1 MVLLIVRMVSKQ
13 RGRKP
18 KDEYFKTKKPDN
30 VEIDKAI
37 IICLPISVDDCMQNL
52 NVNRQEEIMSGLPGI
67 PLPYQEKISEFY
79 SILPDKENIIVKLKK
94 DNSPSHTTATAV
106 TGNLSPKTEIYK
118 SRILPDELSRNND
131 KNLVFETDIACF
143 WCCHTFKSRPVFMP
157 VDLVKD
163 VYKVKGCFCS
173 FECCN
178 SYMMDNPKYQKNQHL
193 LNYMF
198 RDTTEKTTRTPRI
211 GRAPPRETLSLFGGS
226 SSIEEFRGSNA
237 VYKIIHYPMIDIS
250 NQIEKRSTVKQPS
263 KREIKTILPVSNSV
277 KTKKL
282 PNNSLSKLIGFAR

>member
-1 MVLLIVRMVSKQ
+1 MVILFVIMVLKQ

-30 VEIDKAI
+30 VEIVKAI
-37 IICLPISVDDCMQNL
+37 IICLPITVDDCVQNL
-52 NVNRQEEIMSGLPGI
+52 NIHRQEEIMSGLPSD
-67 PLPYQEKISEFY
+67 PLPYQESSTEFY
-79 SILPDKENIIVKLKK
+79 SVLPDKENLPVTLQK
-94 DNSPSHTTATAV
+94 NNTSVHTTTAMV
-106 TGNLSPKTEIYK
+106 ADNISSKTEVYK
-118 SRILPDELSRNND
+118 TSILPNELSKYND
-131 KNLVFETDIACF
+131 KNLIFETDIACF

-157 VDLVKD
+157 VDLAKD

-178 SYMMDNPKYQKNQHL
+178 SYMKDNPKYQKNQHL

-198 RDTTEKTTRTPRI
+198 RDTVEKTTRTSRI

-226 SSIEEFRGSNA
+226 LTIEEFRKSNV
-237 VYKIIHYPMIDIS
+237 VYKIIHYPMVDIS
-250 NQIEKRSTVKQPS
+250 NQIEKRSTVKITP
-263 KREIKTILPVSNSV
+263 KRETKSILPMSNSV

-282 PNNSLSKLIGFAR
+282 PNNSLRKLIGFAR